1 MKKLLAIFASCLLAG
16 CTSTTYVVRNC
27 IEQQNATLF
36 SAKYSYFQGT
46 RNYKINVNEDKSVKV
61 NITTSKGTLN
71 VKVYDSSTSF
81 YEGNIDSDF
90 SFTLNLNKGKYKVS
104 LTTKEHSG
112 SYSFSW

>member
-1 MKKLLAIFASCLLAG
+1 MKKLLAMFVSCLLVG
-16 CTSTTYVVRNC
+16 CTSSAYMVRNC

-46 RNYKINVNEDKSVKV
+46 RNYKININEDKEVKV
-61 NITTSKGTLN
+61 NITTSKGTLS

-81 YEGNIDSDF
+81 YEGNIENDF
-90 SFTLNLNKGKYKVS
+90 SFTLNLDKGKYKVS
-104 LTTKEHSG
+104 LTAKEHSG

>member
-1 MKKLLAIFASCLLAG
+1 MDIHHY
-16 CTSTTYVVRNC
+16 YVVRNC
-27 IEQQNATLF
+27 IEQKNATLF
-36 SAKYSYFQGT
+36 STKYSYFQET
-46 RNYKINVNEDKSVKV
+46 RNYKIDVNEDKVVNV
-61 NITTSKGTLN
+61 NITSSKGTLN
-71 VKVYDSSTSF
+71 VKVYDNSTSF

>member
-1 MKKLLAIFASCLLAG
+1 MKTLLAIFVSCLLVG

-36 SAKYSYFQGT
+36 SAKYSYFQET
-46 RNYKINVNEDKSVKV
+46 RNYKIDVNEDKAVNV
-61 NITTSKGTLN
+61 NITSSKRTLN
-71 VKVYDSSTSF
+71 VKVYDNSISF

-90 SFTLNLNKGKYKVS
+90 SFTVNLNKGKYKVS